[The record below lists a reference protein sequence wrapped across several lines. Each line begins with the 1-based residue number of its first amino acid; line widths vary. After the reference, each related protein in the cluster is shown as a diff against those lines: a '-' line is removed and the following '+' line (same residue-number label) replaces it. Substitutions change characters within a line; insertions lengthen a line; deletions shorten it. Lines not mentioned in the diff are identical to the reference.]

1 MAGLERFT
9 IAQFTDVHLS
19 RMPSFPMRYW
29 NLKRLLGFANWH
41 RGRKSFHS
49 HEIVARLVADLK
61 THPQVFDHIVVTGD
75 LVNIGLPEEYDRAR
89 QWLDALGSPDD
100 VTVIPGNHD
109 IYVDMPE
116 AEGVGKWRDYM
127 QPIPAQGQSGPFA
140 FPFVR
145 TFGNVA
151 LVCCNSAEPT
161 PPFVAAGQL
170 GAEQRG
176 RLRAQLVELGA
187 LGKVRIV
194 LIHHPPLPGLASSSR
209 GLKDAEA
216 LQAVLEEVGAEL
228 VLYGH
233 NHRNLLSEISCRT
246 SANAIPVVGLAS
258 SSAARAHNRED
269 LACYNLIDVTIEG
282 DRVKIKVQRR
292 GMTSQGALT
301 VEPDSRIEDLAQ
313 FEFSH
318 TLTGQETGR
327 SQGISE

>member
-1 MAGLERFT
+1 MAGVERFT

-41 RGRKSFHS
+41 RGRKNFHS
-49 HEIVARLVADLK
+49 SEIVARLVSDLK
-61 THPQVFDHIVVTGD
+61 ARPNAFSHIVVTGD

-89 QWLDALGSPDD
+89 QWLEALGGPSD

-109 IYVDMPE
+109 IYVEMPE
-116 AEGVGKWRDYM
+116 AESVGKWQDYM
-127 QPIPAQGQSGPFA
+127 QPIPVTGQTLLPE

-145 TFGNVA
+145 TFGKVA

-161 PPFVAAGQL
+161 PPFVAAGRL
-170 GAEQRG
+170 GDEQRA
-176 RLRAQLVELGA
+176 RLRQRLVELRE

-194 LIHHPPLPGLASSSR
+194 LIHHPPLLGLASPSR

-216 LQAVLEEVGAEL
+216 LQAILEEVGAEL

-233 NHRNLLSEISCRT
+233 NHRNLLSEVQCRAT
-246 SANAIPVVGLAS
+246 GNAIPVVGLAS

-269 LACYNLIDVTIEG
+269 LACYNLFDVMIEG
-282 DRVKIKVQRR
+282 NRVKIEMRRR
-292 GMTSQGALT
+292 GLMSKRALAIGP
-301 VEPDSRIEDLAQ
+301 EDRIEELAQ
-313 FEFSH
+313 CEFNLA
-318 TLTGQETGR
+318 LTGQEASR
-327 SQGISE
+327 SQDISA